1 MEGISSEPR
10 PYTLKSEKDEALR
23 KKAKKIADKQGVDEE
38 KVFQYL
44 KERVTT
50 WMIAPLKTVDSSHMT
65 VGYLRSRET
74 DDEGDED
81 WNEKKF
87 EKVDETQFLKVVKV
101 VLNYC
106 FSPDN
111 EKMHPDGFKKE
122 LKGDFLIRQV
132 YEDIS
137 GNVASELVQAAAGDK
152 LIDEDLINLDFR
164 SILKSG
170 ETTERK

>member
-10 PYTLKSEKDEALR
+10 KYTLKSEKDDALR
-23 KKAKKIADKQGVDEE
+23 KKAKKIADKQDVDEE
-38 KVFQYL
+38 KVFDYL
-44 KERVTT
+44 KGRVTT

-74 DDEGDED
+74 DDDGDED

-87 EKVDETQFLKVVKV
+87 EKVDETQFLKVVKSA
-101 VLNYC
+101 LNYR

-111 EKMHPDGFKKE
+111 KKMHEDGFKDFE
-122 LKGDFLIRQV
+122 GSFLLKQV
-132 YEDIS
+132 YSDIS

-152 LIDEDLINLDFR
+152 LIDEDLINLDFK

-170 ETTERK
+170 DKEK